1 MGLTGVPLQIQKQ
14 LDNLAAYRAALTQAV
29 TGRTLLWQMVQNADN
44 PTYEN
49 RVFGGYTI
57 SQVDTALDSV
67 TISQGVA
74 PWFAQHNSYFQN
86 DLAITGVG
94 FVSPLDAWLAGQR
107 WRVSQYLNRVQKD
120 VSGSYLTATNVFPR
134 DDLALGSHAKTS
146 DVFTAG
152 SPVDQTQS
160 GLGRVMAV
168 VPQGTTI
175 GGTNYT
181 VTATLTRATGAGLS
195 LAVTFSS
202 GAIAGAAI
210 TYGSQALSGTAASGQ
225 AVVPVAA
232 TAQFLVG
239 EYVCSVIPPGSPSG
253 VRSPA
258 WSPTPRSPS
267 PPTSSTPI
275 RPGTPR
281 RWHRCSP
288 GLPRP
293 PVVAPG
299 LPGTTSFSRSIP
311 IESWP
316 STGLRE
322 IVSPSRNGSMRSG
335 EVAVRRAG
343 PRLRL

>member
-239 EYVCSVIPPGSPSG
+239 EYVLLSDSTGFSEWGQITSLVTNTSITLTTNLVNTYTTGNTAKVAPLFAGVTAATCSGTGTSG
-253 VRSPA
+253 DNIVFKVNPDR
-258 WSPTPRSPS
+258 
-267 PPTSSTPI
+267 
-275 RPGTPR
+275 
-281 RWHRCSP
+281 
-288 GLPRP
+288 
-293 PVVAPG
+293 VVA
-299 LPGTTSFSRSIP
+299 L
-311 IESWP
+311 
-316 STGLRE
+316 
-322 IVSPSRNGSMRSG
+322 NGS
-335 EVAVRRAG
+335 A
-343 PRLRL
+343 